1 MIKILR
7 VIHSLNPKVGGPPEG
22 ILQITPFLKKY
33 GIETTVICLDKVQSK
48 WLDNKPYKVF
58 ALGRGFLKYGFQ
70 FNLVSK
76 IKFIAEKHDLI
87 IIHGLW
93 QYHSLATFLALRKLK
108 KKYVIFTH
116 GMLDPWFEKRYP
128 LKHFKKKIYWS
139 LFEKKVIKGAE
150 ALFFTSKN
158 EEIYSRKWFRN
169 LEIKKEIIN
178 YGISKPPQDN
188 QRLKKVFNQ
197 KYPFLNDKNVIL
209 FLSRLDYKKGIVLL
223 IEAFGEINEYYPEL
237 FLVIAGPYS
246 DNLRLLSKL
255 KYLVKKY
262 DIEKKVIFTGMLE
275 GDLKWGAFYTADFY
289 CLPSHAENFGIVV
302 AEALGCGALIS
313 ISNKV
318 NIYEEIEKAKAG
330 IISNDTKKD
339 TVRALKE
346 LLKLNEEEKIIM
358 RKNARELF
366 DREFNLLNIS
376 SKFANKLKDYLEKNN

>member
-1 MIKILR
+1 
-7 VIHSLNPKVGGPPEG
+7 
-22 ILQITPFLKKY
+22 
-33 GIETTVICLDKVQSK
+33 
-48 WLDNKPYKVF
+48 
-58 ALGRGFLKYGFQ
+58 
-70 FNLVSK
+70 
-76 IKFIAEKHDLI
+76 
-87 IIHGLW
+87 
-93 QYHSLATFLALRKLK
+93 
-108 KKYVIFTH
+108 
-116 GMLDPWFEKRYP
+116 MLDPWFEKRYP
-128 LKHFKKKIYWS
+128 LKHLKKKIYWS

-150 ALFFTSKN
+150 AVFFTSKN
-158 EEIYSRKWFRN
+158 EEIYSRKWFKN

-188 QRLKKVFNQ
+188 QKLKKVFNQ
-197 KYPFLNDKNVIL
+197 KYPFLNDKSVIL

-223 IEAFGEINEYYPEL
+223 IEAFGEINKYYPEL

-246 DNLRLLSKL
+246 NNLRLLSKL
-255 KYLVKKY
+255 KYLIKKY

-302 AEALGCGALIS
+302 AEALGCGSLMS

-376 SKFANKLKDYLEKNN
+376 SKFANKLKDYLEKTTKNSNSL